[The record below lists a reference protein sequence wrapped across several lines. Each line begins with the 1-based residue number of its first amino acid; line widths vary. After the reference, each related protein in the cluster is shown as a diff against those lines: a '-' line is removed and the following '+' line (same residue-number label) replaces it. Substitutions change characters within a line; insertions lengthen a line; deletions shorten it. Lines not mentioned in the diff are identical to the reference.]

1 MIHKVLTF
9 IKEFQS
15 YHSRNQNV
23 VFQDVSH
30 ILAPTTA
37 AGGDFGEPSGKN
49 IQRFSMHAIIK
60 LSFSTSYLLVQGA
73 HWFLS
78 YSTTLPTVPLQI
90 VKLMPVG
97 LPAWVKGLR
106 LEPWK
111 WADTFLLKYLLRLSN
126 LRHFFL
132 IIPGSGWRLFS
143 RYQF

>member
-1 MIHKVLTF
+1 MIHKALTF
-9 IKEFQS
+9 IRKFQS
-15 YHSRNQNV
+15 YHSRNQNI

-49 IQRFSMHAIIK
+49 IQRFSICAIIK
-60 LSFSTSYLLVQGA
+60 LSLRTSCLLVQGA

-78 YSTTLPTVPLQI
+78 YNTTLPILPLQI
-90 VKLMPVG
+90 VKLMPVE

-132 IIPGSGWRLFS
+132 IIPASVWRPFW